1 MRGCFLGMN
10 QHSDLKITS
19 TDIFYQV
26 FEKLKVGWNKL
37 VDFIGFIF
45 SWGDIIDTKNTI
57 SSLLSAGF
65 EYAAIKVDDLAENVD
80 GFFEG
85 MEKTIDNLGKDNL
98 PSKSLTQDDG
108 KKIEEEDGKSSTSSS
123 WIGERLK
130 NGGAGQS
137 TKIDAKG

>member
-1 MRGCFLGMN
+1 MGMN
-10 QHSDLKITS
+10 QHPNQLTS
-19 TDIFYQV
+19 TDKYYQV

-45 SWGDIIDTKNTI
+45 SWDDIIDTKNTI

-85 MEKTIDNLGKDNL
+85 MEKTIDNLGKDSL

-108 KKIEEEDGKSSTSSS
+108 KKEEEENGKSSTSSS

>member
-10 QHSDLKITS
+10 QHSDWKITS

-80 GFFEG
+80 
-85 MEKTIDNLGKDNL
+85 NLGKDNL

-108 KKIEEEDGKSSTSSS
+108 KQKEEEDGKSSTSSS